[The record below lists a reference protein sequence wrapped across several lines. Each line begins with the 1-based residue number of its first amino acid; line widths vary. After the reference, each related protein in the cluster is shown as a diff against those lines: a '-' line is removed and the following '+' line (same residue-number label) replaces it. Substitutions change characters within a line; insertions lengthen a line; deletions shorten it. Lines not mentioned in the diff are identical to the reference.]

1 MARAKATTATKAN
14 QEMDGP
20 PEPVAP
26 WNWSSIPDYG
36 PLKHYQHAAAFF
48 IIGLSMTAIYEY
60 TTYFSLISRD
70 LAYPLIWVFIFLRM
84 LGKLGPAEL
93 TPEEELEQKEK
104 EEAARFKAT
113 LQQIADEVD
122 DDDDEEGEDEQ
133 NDKTAVDL
141 AKKTQ

>member
-1 MARAKATTATKAN
+1 
-14 QEMDGP
+14 
-20 PEPVAP
+20 
-26 WNWSSIPDYG
+26 
-36 PLKHYQHAAAFF
+36 
-48 IIGLSMTAIYEY
+48 MTAIYEY

-122 DDDDEEGEDEQ
+122 DDDDEEEDEQ
-133 NDKTAVDL
+133 NDKTTVDL